1 LKSAPANP
9 WKRQVVCATM
19 LPEALTYVEI
29 RRAVL
34 EPQVRGV
41 VDVVVIGK
49 GRFVLIV
56 VDGMRLC
63 VTGIDA

>member
-1 LKSAPANP
+1 
-9 WKRQVVCATM
+9 VVCATM